1 MKSSTNV
8 KGYRLAEGDV
18 LKMGR
23 LKFRVRE
30 IKNSDGMK
38 PTGKVN
44 LSELLL
50 GKNAPQLEDS
60 EEEDEEEDVEEEE
73 ETTNDVASNLI
84 QPCRIC
90 LSDKDDTENPLISPC
105 KCDGTMKYI
114 HLKCLQQ
121 WMRSRLATRST
132 ENAVSFTWKTL
143 NCELCKRPFP
153 NSLLKEGKVIE
164 LIDIPKPPCQYLIL
178 ESLRRESGS
187 TRGLHVLSLYNK
199 SSLKL
204 GRGHDCDFR
213 ISDISVSRF
222 HANLKYVN
230 GNFYLEDH
238 SSKFGT
244 VVQIKRPI
252 ALDNTGIS
260 VQTGR
265 TVTELSIKQPFTLI
279 PSCFR
284 SSSSPFDIYNSTSSP
299 GEVSVLPYNNGIP
312 LSIDD
317 VEELRNR
324 AGLNPILKS
333 PTHKQHS
340 NLMYNHNQ
348 LGLNSSCEEEQ
359 FEEIDV
365 PSVLNV
371 ENIIRRPDQSESSQP
386 EVLEGAELMYSMEGV
401 DSERSLEPNGH

>member
-1 MKSSTNV
+1 MKSPGNA

-18 LKMGR
+18 LKLGR

-30 IKNSDGMK
+30 IKSSDGMK
-38 PTGKVN
+38 PTGTVN

-50 GKNAPQLEDS
+50 GKDAPPQEDS
-60 EEEDEEEDVEEEE
+60 EEESEEEE
-73 ETTNDVASNLI
+73 EPVEEETTKDVGANQA

-90 LSDKDDTENPLISPC
+90 LSDKHDVENPLISPC

-153 NSLLKEGKVIE
+153 NSLMKEGKVIE
-164 LIDIPKPPCQYLIL
+164 LIDIPKPPCQYVIL
-178 ESLRRESGS
+178 ESLKRETGA
-187 TRGLHVLSLYNK
+187 TKGLHVLSLYNK

-222 HANLKYVN
+222 HATLRYIN

-252 ALDNTGIS
+252 VIDSTGFS

-265 TVTELSIKQPFTLI
+265 TVVDLSVKQPFTLI

-284 SSSSPFDIYNSTSSP
+284 SSSSPFDIYNSTNAP
-299 GEVSVLPYNNGIP
+299 GEISVLPYNNGIP

-317 VEELRNR
+317 VEELRTR
-324 AGLNPILKS
+324 AGMNPLSKS
-333 PTHKQHS
+333 TPSHKAQS
-340 NLMYNHNQ
+340 NLMYNHNE
-348 LGLNSSCEEEQ
+348 LGQNSSCEEE
-359 FEEIDV
+359 ESEVEV

-371 ENIIRRPDQSESSQP
+371 ENIILRPESNEASSG
-386 EVLEGAELMYSMEGV
+386 VAVHSLEGIDSSRALEG
-401 DSERSLEPNGH
+401 